1 MHKAKNT
8 DEVRELYQKIENE
21 RLAKQMLEAQLRD
34 REKLLKDIQDQLT
47 LSKQR

>member
-1 MHKAKNT
+1 MHKAKHT

-21 RLAKQMLEAQLRD
+21 RLAKQMFETQLRD
-34 REKLLKDIQDQLT
+34 REKLLKEIQDQLA